1 MVFNPI
7 GTEREKSTV
16 PSVYISSKWFLPLT
30 FTSTIIRVLAPTI
43 PSQLSPKVYEQPSE
57 LPQFIHL

>member
-16 PSVYISSKWFLPLT
+16 PSAYISSKWFLPLT
-30 FTSTIIRVLAPTI
+30 FTSTIIRVFAPTI
-43 PSQLSPKVYEQPSE
+43 PS
-57 LPQFIHL
+57 